1 MLADPESKDA
11 VLVDPVIELA
21 ERDAKLVSEMGLNLK
36 YVSKYLNDHIGCRV
50 WVYGVKLCHIKF
62 FLTSHL
68 RDWNTPA
75 CLKSGVPTSQRSVS
89 ETSQNAHSTVNKK
102 DWNTKKTV
110 FLFSV

>member
-50 WVYGVKLCHIKF
+50 WVYGVKLCHILPYVAFKGLEHTRVF
-62 FLTSHL
+62 KVRRANF
-68 RDWNTPA
+68 PA
-75 CLKSGVPTSQRSVS
+75 QCVRNVS
-89 ETSQNAHSTVNKK
+89 KCT
-102 DWNTKKTV
+102 
-110 FLFSV
+110 